1 MGMQTP
7 SVMGDTFGVPTFF
20 VDTAIPEDAGNGI
33 VRVWNCSSVGGV
45 LVPQC
50 GVIIHSTRLFVAGRR
65 VGDYAEKVFNDTQMV
80 LELVRH

>member
-7 SVMGDTFGVPTFF
+7 SLMGDTFGVPTFF

-33 VRVWNCSSVGGV
+33 VRVWNCQNRNGI

-50 GVIIHSTRLFVAGRR
+50 EIIIHSARLVVAGKLVSEYGVRAFN
-65 VGDYAEKVFNDTQMV
+65 AEQMQ
-80 LELVRH
+80 LEMSRH

>member
-33 VRVWNCSSVGGV
+33 VRIWNCSSIGGV
-45 LVPQC
+45 LTPQC
-50 GVIIHSTRLFVAGRR
+50 GIIMHSTKLFIAGKR
-65 VGDYAEKVFNDTQMV
+65 VGQFAEKVFNAEQLFEMI
-80 LELVRH
+80 RH